1 MRSPRSPLLGLPNE
15 LLCEVGSYLESFE
28 DLNSLVR
35 TSRFFHTLFNNL
47 LYRRAVDTEPTVREN
62 IVGWVLGNHQVVSLT
77 LLLENGLSIDQKLFL
92 EIPSPYEGDMV
103 VDMLRCLCFHWE
115 EEEDVVPLARLL
127 IERGADIV
135 ATDKDGQ
142 TVLHVAARRDYP
154 LTALLLEHGADV
166 NATDVHGITPLHAA
180 SQENSDGNI
189 VKLLV
194 AQGAVVNA
202 RDEDGYTPL
211 HVASFNGNKAAVK
224 ELLEHGAAINA
235 RVTIGEYTPLR
246 LAGFRRKNPAVPL
259 LVERRADGGSLG
271 GNESGW
277 VPGGMR
283 KYLSTPHLQLAL
295 MKWQLDLLN

>member
-1 MRSPRSPLLGLPNE
+1 MRSPLLGLPNE
-15 LLCEVGSYLESFE
+15 LLCEVGSYLESFK

-47 LYRRAVDTEPTVREN
+47 LYRRAVDTEPTVRED
-62 IVGWVLGNHQVVSLT
+62 IVGWVLVNHHVVSLT

-92 EIPSPYEGDMV
+92 EMPSPYEGGIM
-103 VDMLRCLCFHWE
+103 VDMLRCLCSHWE

-127 IERGADIV
+127 IERGADIE
-135 ATDKDGQ
+135 ATDQDGQ
-142 TVLHVAARRDYP
+142 SVLHVAARSDYP
-154 LTALLLEHGADV
+154 LAALLLEHGADV
-166 NATDVHGITPLHAA
+166 NATDAHGITPLHVA
-180 SQENSDGNI
+180 SKENSDGNI
-189 VKLLV
+189 VKLLL
-194 AQGAVVNA
+194 AQGAVVDA

-246 LAGFRRKNPAVPL
+246 LAGFRRRNPAVPL

-277 VPGGMR
+277 VPGGLR
-283 KYLSTPHLQLAL
+283 KYLSTPRLQRAL
-295 MKWQLDLLN
+295 MKWQRDLLT